1 MSTPNVRR
9 AVALAALLLVAAVIA
24 ATSASCSSSGV
35 ELSGSCSINS
45 DCDSPLICAFGKCH
59 KACEVSSDCPVTS
72 PAERCI
78 VSGTTGVCELPQ
90 ELTCSGTKPCPTTL
104 LCASDEQCRTPCEM
118 TNQCAG
124 GQVCLAQAVTA
135 IVGGACF
142 DDTELGD
149 GGLPGSVDGAG
160 GSSGGDGA
168 GGSSGGSMDGSPSSG
183 MDGSGTTPPGCSNPS
198 AFGRAALGATKATYA
213 SGAGTRTAS
222 GLLLLSDDNAPV
234 GSDAG
239 NIQLAVP
246 QAFDFAGNPLTTG
259 PTLQPV
265 SFGGAIGAIVA
276 AGTAPD
282 GTTLIAYD
290 ALFANQYG
298 STNYELLNADL
309 SLRVAANLDNAA
321 ELPVDVQWAGDRFI
335 VAWIYNGSSGR
346 GVKVQML
353 GTDGSVL
360 GATTLTTGAP
370 GNAVFGSQ
378 ISAAV
383 SGNTAAIGYVSAV
396 DQTPTVQLLDLNGT
410 PIGSPV
416 SLAPVRAAV
425 FGLGGTATGF
435 VGVYYGAG
443 DAGSVAESVPLTLA
457 GTGAPT
463 VGSAAAIAGGK
474 IDVVRG
480 SSDGTGAGFAIL
492 YDSTLTFGYSTG
504 ATFHVSPVTTASSND
519 PVNIASFGGRFGIF
533 RYASQEQRMYGF
545 ASGCPATADAGH

>member
-1 MSTPNVRR
+1 
-9 AVALAALLLVAAVIA
+9 IA

-160 GSSGGDGA
+160 GSSG
-168 GGSSGGSMDGSPSSG
+168 

-265 SFGGAIGAIVA
+265 SFGEAVGVIVA
-276 AGTAPD
+276 ASTAPD

-290 ALFANQYG
+290 ALF
-298 STNYELLNADL
+298 
-309 SLRVAANLDNAA
+309 
-321 ELPVDVQWAGDRFI
+321 
-335 VAWIYNGSSGR
+335 
-346 GVKVQML
+346 
-353 GTDGSVL
+353 
-360 GATTLTTGAP
+360 
-370 GNAVFGSQ
+370 
-378 ISAAV
+378 
-383 SGNTAAIGYVSAV
+383 
-396 DQTPTVQLLDLNGT
+396 
-410 PIGSPV
+410 
-416 SLAPVRAAV
+416 
-425 FGLGGTATGF
+425 
-435 VGVYYGAG
+435 
-443 DAGSVAESVPLTLA
+443 
-457 GTGAPT
+457 
-463 VGSAAAIAGGK
+463 
-474 IDVVRG
+474 
-480 SSDGTGAGFAIL
+480 
-492 YDSTLTFGYSTG
+492 
-504 ATFHVSPVTTASSND
+504 
-519 PVNIASFGGRFGIF
+519 
-533 RYASQEQRMYGF
+533 
-545 ASGCPATADAGH
+545 